1 MTFVSLSNSGDR
13 PRLNFK
19 LPVHD
24 STSLWTSNWT
34 SNKGS
39 LSSTRLARCRWP
51 WLGLNAGS
59 VTAAVRVAM
68 TYAAGPGWVT
78 VPVVPTMIHWQSLVL
93 MAESRP
99 GRAPSL
105 VQILADYRFCGPG
118 NGNDKWSDWSIFCLL
133 QPHLLFLTNLQYS
146 QTVYLVTRS
155 SDHRHRILK
164 RWCWFRLKELK
175 CAKLNSFGFLGMV
188 RWYGRY
194 GHIINMLSV
203 PHLIFLDMSRGR
215 SLLLTSFYL
224 FSASAFSAHLQCF
237 WRH

>member
-93 MAESRP
+93 MA
-99 GRAPSL
+99 G
-105 VQILADYRFCGPG
+105 LARFCGPG